1 MFNVQSERI
10 ARIFCLVAA
19 IALGASMAAAQQ
31 NRKGTSAP
39 LFTVLAPRAASSTAS
54 VRFTPLAAGLL
65 TPGPRFL
72 SNQTQ
77 DADSAPGYVR
87 PSFHQ
92 RFHNYAVHTYGPIK
106 MTELAIGSAI
116 SQADD
121 VPPEWHQGWGAYG
134 KRFVSDVGSTAV
146 GGTTEFA
153 LAEALRVDTKYYPC
167 ECKGIWPRVGH
178 ALKSA
183 ITARAGADGHR
194 VFSVPALVGPYA
206 GAFSTLAW
214 YPSRYGPKDGFRTG
228 NYDLLDS
235 VGESIAL
242 EFLLPVL
249 HKFHL
254 R

>member
-1 MFNVQSERI
+1 MLNVQSGRI
-10 ARIFCLVAA
+10 ARVFCVVVALP
-19 IALGASMAAAQQ
+19 IGASIASAQQ
-31 NRKGTSAP
+31 NQKRNGARMFT
-39 LFTVLAPRAASSTAS
+39 LFVPRAASSTAS
-54 VRFTPLAAGLL
+54 VLFTPLTADSFPPPTSFFA
-65 TPGPRFL
+65 
-72 SNQTQ
+72 NQTQ
-77 DADSAPGYVR
+77 NANSAPGYVR

-92 RFHNYAVHTYGPIK
+92 RLHNYALHTYGPIK
-106 MTELAIGSAI
+106 MTELAFGSAI

-134 KRFVSDVGSTAV
+134 NRFASDVGSTAV

-194 VFSVPALVGPYA
+194 VFSVPALVAPYA

-214 YPSRYGPKDGFRTG
+214 YPSRYSAKDGFRTG